1 MALETQERLKKNCLK
16 YCTHSFY
23 PCWSV
28 LHSSLAIFQ
37 LHVNLDSLQRYILRL
52 HFWIVFLIM
61 RILLNQGPLYQ
72 GSVRYI
78 LL

>member
-1 MALETQERLKKNCLK
+1 MALETEERLKKNCLN
-16 YCTHSFY
+16 YCTHTFY

-28 LHSSLAIFQ
+28 SHSSLAIFQ
-37 LHVNLDSLQRYILRL
+37 LHVNIDSLQRYILRL

-61 RILLNQGPLYQ
+61 RILLNQGSLYQ